1 MALKVIIPHGQTEIT
16 VNGLHQWDYGQQLEI
31 EATDI
36 PGMVEVHFACM
47 GMQSAEVRTCSAVSG
62 KLLVSVPD
70 LCLEQSAPIIAWV
83 YAINGN
89 EGTTVK
95 TITLP
100 IIPRVKPQVDVS
112 IPRDNTDA
120 YTQFLTE
127 VNSAVN
133 SLKAGNVVVSKA
145 LTADSASSAGYATE
159 AAAMTVG
166 HASKDTVGALD
177 NIVTPG
183 RYYCEPSAGTPTA
196 SYGYVDVFVR
206 TTNKMQVFYDFYK
219 GDIYIRKKS
228 GEATWEEWTKGTA
241 NFATSAKYLDMYDDD
256 PTVIPNNITQT
267 GLYLVKWR
275 AGNGNI
281 VTDQVY
287 VDDLNVDARS
297 GGSYDASTG
306 LTFGLFYNSSRK
318 AFELTESNGALLR
331 VSLLAK
337 YSQSSVG

>member
-127 VNSAVN
+127 VNNAVS

-145 LTADSASSAGYATE
+145 LTADHATE
-159 AAAMTVG
+159 AAAMLVG
-166 HASKDTVGALD
+166 DVKEAKITLD
-177 NIVTPG
+177 NLVTPG
-183 RYYCEPSAGTPTA
+183 RYYCDYSVGTPTA

-206 TTNKMQVFYDFYK
+206 YANIMQVFYDFFK

-228 GEATWEEWTKGTA
+228 GTDPWGEWTKGNANTA
-241 NFATSAKYLDMYDDD
+241 
-256 PTVIPNNITQT
+256 TVLAPKINSGEAPAMTIYEPGIYVIDIFSDSENDNYYTAVIIVPDLARKAYSTIARDITRS
-267 GLYLVKWR
+267 VEC
-275 AGNGNI
+275 
-281 VTDQVY
+281 QVVHY
-287 VDDLNVDARS
+287 PQGRTET
-297 GGSYDASTG
+297 GSYWGILQLEHNADYA
-306 LTFGLFYNSSRK
+306 YEYVIKKCVRI
-318 AFELTESNGALLR
+318 ADI
-331 VSLLAK
+331 
-337 YSQSSVG
+337 